1 MVWLMLAGAI
11 LSEVTAT
18 IMLKISDGLTR
29 WLPSTVVLLGYV
41 VSFVLLAQV
50 LKRGLAVGVAYAI
63 WAAVGVSLVALFGVV
78 FLGESLTWVQVLGL
92 ALVIAGVVAV
102 ESGTT
107 AH

>member
-18 IMLKISDGLTR
+18 IMLKLSDGLSR
-29 WLPSTVVLLGYV
+29 WLPSTIVLLGYV

>member
-18 IMLKISDGLTR
+18 IMLKLSDGLSR

>member
-18 IMLKISDGLTR
+18 ITLRLSDGLSK
-29 WLPSTVVLLGYV
+29 WLPSTVVVLGYGI
-41 VSFVLLAQV
+41 SFVLLAQV
-50 LKRGLAVGVAYAI
+50 LKRGLGVGVAYAI
-63 WAAVGVSLVALFGVV
+63 WSAVGVSLVALIGVV

-102 ESGTT
+102 QSGATV
-107 AH
+107 H